1 MTERMTLAFFDTCSR
16 HPDDTNSRFV
26 IAEKMAR
33 VRAAIRRILFTAERL
48 GAPVLSTTCLGIQ
61 RCAPGMCVRST
72 CGAPASSGAWAS
84 AEIEGPTAFVAMN
97 ATPAEVAVALRCR
110 QIVLERQSCKT
121 GDDNVRLRTF
131 DVFGVNKHT
140 ATIVRSFGERHWLV
154 FGAGF
159 EHCLVSA
166 VEGLRALGLRVTVL
180 EDGCIHGGRSIPA
193 TFLRTFE
200 RLRML
205 GAEWSS
211 FDEICGEYSLGEG
224 LPHEPAAGVPAR
236 HPSAPIDVESQAAVI
251 GTP

>member
-1 MTERMTLAFFDTCSR
+1 MTLAFFDTCSR
-16 HPDDTNSRFV
+16 HPDEANSRFV
-26 IAEKMAR
+26 VAEKMAR
-33 VRAAIRRILFTAERL
+33 VRTAIRRILSAAEHL

-72 CGAPASSGAWAS
+72 CGALAASPARAS
-84 AEIEGPTAFVAMN
+84 AEIEEPPAFVAMN
-97 ATPAEVAVALRCR
+97 ATPAEVAAALHRR
-110 QIVLERQSCKT
+110 EIILERQSCKT

-140 ATIVRSFGERHWLV
+140 ATIVRSFGDRHWLV

-193 TFLRTFE
+193 TFLRTFGQIKS
-200 RLRML
+200 L
-205 GAEWSS
+205 GAQWAS
-211 FDEICGEYSLGEG
+211 FDEICSEYGLGES
-224 LPHEPAAGVPAR
+224 LPHGLAAPVDA
-236 HPSAPIDVESQAAVI
+236 ESHTAAI
-251 GTP
+251 ETS